1 MKDDRCQHLANELTL
16 RVIQAL
22 SMLGEAAMLVPSPM
36 GAACLSACSV
46 RSAHASSYALERT
59 ATEFQVS
66 GLIDDVNFVLSI
78 DRQALA
84 IASSRDA
91 LADAALMQLRSDL
104 ERFRDEARWLSSMDD
119 GQSKGE
125 SYAHVGRS

>member
-1 MKDDRCQHLANELTL
+1 MRDDRCRHLANELTL

-22 SMLGEAAMLVPSPM
+22 SMLGEAAMLVSSPM

-78 DRQALA
+78 DRQSMP

-91 LADAALMQLRSDL
+91 LADAALMQLRADL
-104 ERFRDEARWLSSMDD
+104 ERFRDEARWLSSMFG
-119 GQSKGE
+119 GQSEGG
-125 SYAHVGRS
+125 SHAHVG